1 MVGTSWRV
9 VRQQRSHLLG
19 SSNSSGTSTVQTRAL
34 LVAAAGGLTALVGN
48 RARAGSL
55 LLEAPH
61 PARWILR
68 QQKPPAKE
76 GLHFPGSLQ
85 KDINNNLLLFQR
97 PLINLLL
104 QVFKEDVCDKIHVL
118 PLLLCIGI
126 VTQLLELK
134 EIVTA
139 PVFLLSLGT

>member
-1 MVGTSWRV
+1 MD
-9 VRQQRSHLLG
+9 L
-19 SSNSSGTSTVQTRAL
+19 
-34 LVAAAGGLTALVGN
+34 
-48 RARAGSL
+48 
-55 LLEAPH
+55 P
-61 PARWILR
+61 

-76 GLHFPGSLQ
+76 GLHFPGSLR
-85 KDINNNLLLFQR
+85 KDINSNLLLFQR

-104 QVFKEDVCDKIHVL
+104 QVFKEDVCSKIHVL

-139 PVFLLSLGT
+139 PVFLLSLGTGW